1 LNFSSFRIDM
11 RGVEGY
17 FGIAIIINGLKGC
30 LKML

>member
-1 LNFSSFRIDM
+1 M